1 MLPEL
6 GKLTTVCEQ
15 CVSKCCANTFTVRR
29 SDFLSPSCDI
39 RPSWTQVARYYYLL
53 IARHTRSEKKCLFS
67 GQGKYVMGSSYS
79 LSSLLE
85 GGVSVVS

>member
-29 SDFLSPSCDI
+29 NDFLSPSCDI
-39 RPSWTQVARYYYLL
+39 RPSWTQVARYYLL

-67 GQGKYVMGSSYS
+67 GQGKYVMGSLYS
-79 LSSLLE
+79 SLSLLE
-85 GGVSVVS
+85 GGASVVS